1 MIHSSISRFL
11 QKIYSKYKNNYN
23 NFDYFLGA
31 CLLTQFDTIRSQFG
45 PTRPPPLDRRDRPL
59 SNENKAEPASARPK
73 KLQSMNFAECT
84 PKYECTGLL
93 SQGALQSR
101 LIQIFLKRLSILRSC
116 LGDDSPH
123 TDTSKIDCMTS
134 NSGSTSH

>member
-11 QKIYSKYKNNYN
+11 QKIYSKYKSNYF

-45 PTRPPPLDRRDRPL
+45 PTRPPPLDHPGRPL
-59 SNENKAEPASARPK
+59 SIEKTKPRRPPPAR
-73 KLQSMNFAECT
+73 KLQSMSFAEC
-84 PKYECTGLL
+84 KLKCECKGLL
-93 SQGALQSR
+93 TQGALQSR
-101 LIQIFLKRLSILRSC
+101 LIQIVLKRLSILRSC

-123 TDTSKIDCMTS
+123 TDTSKLDCMTS